1 MFSQTWSI
9 RVDKMVGTFNPKYT
23 YTKRGI
29 YYFCKDV
36 PADLR
41 HHYTK
46 LRIVQSL
53 RTKSSTRAK
62 AAGACWKKGI
72 NKTQFDA
79 ITEATWRRWP
89 RLELF
94 TGWTHQGQNLEGQ
107 ILKKVLLQGVD
118 AGIVCLPVHDA
129 VAVQRRHVDW
139 AVEAM
144 TNAWAEIAY
153 GLRPKV
159 KVE

>member
-1 MFSQTWSI
+1 
-9 RVDKMVGTFNPKYT
+9 MVIAMG
-23 YTKRGI
+23 
-29 YYFCKDV
+29 
-36 PADLR
+36 AD
-41 HHYTK
+41 
-46 LRIVQSL
+46 S
-53 RTKSSTRAK
+53 RAK

-118 AGIVCLPVHDA
+118 AGIVCLPAHDA

>member
-1 MFSQTWSI
+1 MKKKEKPQ
-9 RVDKMVGTFNPKYT
+9 V
-23 YTKRGI
+23 
-29 YYFCKDV
+29 C
-36 PADLR
+36 
-41 HHYTK
+41 
-46 LRIVQSL
+46 
-53 RTKSSTRAK
+53 
-62 AAGACWKKGI
+62 GALK
-72 NKTQFDA
+72 Q
-79 ITEATWRRWP
+79 
-89 RLELF
+89 L
-94 TGWTHQGQNLEGQ
+94 NLEGQ